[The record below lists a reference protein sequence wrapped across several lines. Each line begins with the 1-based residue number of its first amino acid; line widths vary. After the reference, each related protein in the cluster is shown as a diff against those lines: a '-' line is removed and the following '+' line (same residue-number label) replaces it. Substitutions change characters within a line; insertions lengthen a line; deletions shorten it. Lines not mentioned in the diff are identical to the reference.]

1 MMRGLRTGVVAVLFA
16 SVGATN
22 APGSGGAATAGPT
35 QAHQVVV
42 ELFTSQGCSSCPPA
56 DRLLAKLGA
65 ESGVGVV
72 PLAYHVDFW
81 NHVGWMDPFSSH
93 DWTERQVAYGRSFGL
108 ENVYTPQAVV
118 DGAAQLNGSDEAR
131 IRAAIASAAARP
143 AAVLALAL
151 DSPGSQVLAR
161 VDVELPETLRDRRLD
176 VWLAVYETGLVT
188 AVARGENGG
197 SQLANDYVVRRLE
210 RAAKLAPGGSGQSS
224 HSVKLRLSPD
234 WKRSRLGV
242 AAFVQDPRSL
252 EIRGATSRVLAAP

>member
-1 MMRGLRTGVVAVLFA
+1 MRGFRAAAVAVPFA
-16 SVGATN
+16 LVGGVN
-22 APGSGGAATAGPT
+22 VLESGGSATAGSV
-35 QAHQVVV
+35 QVHEVVV

-65 ESGVGVV
+65 ESGVRVV

-81 NHVGWMDPFSSH
+81 NHGGWMDPFSSH
-93 DWTERQVAYGRSFGL
+93 DWTQRQVAYGRSFGL
-108 ENVYTPQAVV
+108 DNVYTPQAVV

-151 DSPGSQVLAR
+151 ESPGSHVLAR
-161 VDVELPETLRDRRLD
+161 VDVDLPEALRDRRLD

-197 SQLANDYVVRRLE
+197 SQLQNDYVVRRLE
-210 RAAKLAPGGSGQSS
+210 RAAKLAPGGDGQSS

-252 EIRGATSRVLAAP
+252 EIRGATARIFAVP